1 MLGFSSLGYYTAWFR
16 NHPRLVRAGLP
27 DPDAAAS
34 AAPGEYPFP
43 SPSHR
48 KVDGSRRG
56 RR

>member
-27 DPDAAAS
+27 APDEDAS
-34 AAPGEYPFP
+34 TAPGEDRFS
-43 SPSHR
+43 SPPNR
-48 KVDGSRRG
+48 KVDSSRRG